1 VSPSPSLQES
11 QIDGNRQLLQVQHF
25 FGVLLAISLQ
35 NLAEPRCH
43 PRCSGRLARAGTH
56 LSPAPNLG
64 RCDHSKRSLVQMVE
78 KGDAAVWGQRFQLD
92 NSLSASLLSGTV
104 DPGTSCTRFHAASS
118 SFSLNILQCEI
129 QLRGVPQFH
138 CTTSSSNRR
147 NDSFFHRP
155 LCGLCSPAPVLVAT
169 AGFSSAGLDILLS
182 PCL

>member
-1 VSPSPSLQES
+1 
-11 QIDGNRQLLQVQHF
+11 
-25 FGVLLAISLQ
+25 
-35 NLAEPRCH
+35 
-43 PRCSGRLARAGTH
+43 
-56 LSPAPNLG
+56 
-64 RCDHSKRSLVQMVE
+64 MVE

-155 LCGLCSPAPVLVAT
+155 LCGLCSPAPVLVA
-169 AGFSSAGLDILLS
+169 GYRGLQQRRVGHLPLPLS
-182 PCL
+182 VSCLGLPPFT